1 MHAAVPCLSPA
12 AILPSLNPHC
22 SLTPRQRPILTPV
35 HSNTSVQEFD
45 AAHHHFLDA
54 LQSLLES
61 PRFESLNL
69 DVALSDGVLSVASP
83 NHGTWVLNK
92 HGPTRQLWLSSPVS
106 GPAKFNFHRELEH
119 GSGPASAA
127 SAAAAAPV
135 SSVGEGWRGERD
147 HNDSLKVKLIRE
159 WTAAFKQT
167 IDPVD
172 DFPPPH

>member
-1 MHAAVPCLSPA
+1 VPTPY
-12 AILPSLNPHC
+12 PH
-22 SLTPRQRPILTPV
+22 PV
-35 HSNTSVQEFD
+35 PSNTSAQEFD

-119 GSGPASAA
+119 GSASGSDAA
-127 SAAAAAPV
+127 DAAV

-147 HNDSLKVKLIRE
+147 INDSLKAKLIRE
-159 WTAAFKQT
+159 WTDAFKQT